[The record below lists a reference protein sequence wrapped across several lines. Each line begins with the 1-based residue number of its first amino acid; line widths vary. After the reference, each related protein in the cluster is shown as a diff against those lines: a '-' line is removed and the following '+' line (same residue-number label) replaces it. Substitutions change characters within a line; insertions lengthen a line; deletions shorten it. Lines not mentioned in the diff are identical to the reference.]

1 MFSIYYTHE
10 NLYMT
15 DFTDSVLR
23 RYIEKTGLMFEDF
36 GFPRIMGQVGAY
48 VYLVKGPLSLEQ
60 IAGALRISKGSAST
74 NCRALERLRY
84 IRAVRSPGDRKG
96 YYEFAGSLWPALQE
110 SAENFNRGHV
120 EDFRQLNDECL
131 PLVDGVRGA
140 SGSDQEGS
148 VHLAKQLKELKTLF
162 KFIDLI
168 VALVSVIRSKPG
180 RMVNS
185 FFKVVTGTRKAQVSS

>member
-1 MFSIYYTHE
+1 
-10 NLYMT
+10 MT
-15 DFTDSVLR
+15 ALADSVLR

-36 GFPRIMGQVGAY
+36 GFPRIMGRVGAY

-60 IAGALRISKGSAST
+60 IADALHISKGSAST

-84 IRAVRSPGDRKG
+84 LRSVPSPGDRKD

-120 EDFRQLNDECL
+120 GDFRQLNDECL
-131 PLVDGVRGA
+131 PLVEGARGA
-140 SGSDQEGS
+140 SGTDQEAS
-148 VHLAKQLKELKTLF
+148 WHLAKQLKELKTLF

-180 RMVNS
+180 RMVNAL
-185 FFKVVTGTRKAQVSS
+185 FKVVTRTRKAQVSS

>member
-1 MFSIYYTHE
+1 MS
-10 NLYMT
+10 
-15 DFTDSVLR
+15 R
-23 RYIEKTGLMFEDF
+23 QQG
-36 GFPRIMGQVGAY
+36 
-48 VYLVKGPLSLEQ
+48 
-60 IAGALRISKGSAST
+60 
-74 NCRALERLRY
+74 RALERLRY
-84 IRAVRSPGDRKG
+84 IRPVRSPKDRKD

-120 EDFRQLNDECL
+120 GDFRQLNDECL
-131 PLVDGVRGA
+131 PLVEGA
-140 SGSDQEGS
+140 METAGTDREAR

-185 FFKVVTGTRKAQVSS
+185 LFKVVTGTRKAQLSS